1 MAFDNLSITI
11 SRRSDTL
18 RKLLVTMILLFGLV
32 PAAVAAEATN
42 VGYVDLQ
49 YLIDNSPQ
57 AKAATQELEQ
67 QFGPQQEE
75 LRQKQQEFQQLQE
88 RMQKDGLVLSESERE
103 EMEQRMRELKRDL
116 QRGQEAFREELNIQ
130 RNNALS
136 EVREAVLQAV
146 RNLAEEEGYDL
157 VVGQGVLHASDAVN
171 LTERVLERMQ
181 ERFDAA
187 GSE

>member
-1 MAFDNLSITI
+1 MH
-11 SRRSDTL
+11 
-18 RKLLVTMILLFGLV
+18 KLLVTMVFLFGMV
-32 PAAVAAEATN
+32 PAVLAAEAST

-57 AKAATQELEQ
+57 AQAATENLEQ
-67 QFGPQQEE
+67 RFGPQQEE
-75 LRQKQQEFQQLQE
+75 LRQKQEEFQRLQE

-103 EMEQRMRELKRDL
+103 EMETRMRELKRDI

-130 RNNALS
+130 RNSALS

-146 RNLAEEEGYDL
+146 QNLAKEEGYDL
-157 VVGQGVLHASDAVN
+157 VVGQGVLHASDEVN
-171 LTERVLERMQ
+171 LTDRVLERMK
-181 ERFDAA
+181 ERFEAG

>member
-1 MAFDNLSITI
+1 MRN
-11 SRRSDTL
+11 
-18 RKLLVTMILLFGLV
+18 LLVTMILIFGMV
-32 PAAVAAEATN
+32 PAALAAEASS
-42 VGYVDLQ
+42 VGYVDIQ

-57 AKAATQELEQ
+57 AQAATEDLEQ
-67 QFGPQQEE
+67 RFGPQQEE
-75 LRQKQQEFQQLQE
+75 LRQKQQEFQRLQE

-130 RNNALS
+130 RNSALS

-146 RNLAEEEGYDL
+146 RDLAENEGYDL
-157 VVGQGVLHASDAVN
+157 IVGQGVLHASDAVN
-171 LTERVLERMQ
+171 LTERVLERMKDQ
-181 ERFDAA
+181 FNTG

>member
-1 MAFDNLSITI
+1 M
-11 SRRSDTL
+11 
-18 RKLLVTMILLFGLV
+18 RKLLVTMILLFGMV
-32 PAAVAAEATN
+32 PAALAAEASS
-42 VGYVDLQ
+42 VGYVDIQ

-57 AKAATQELEQ
+57 AQAATEDLEQ
-67 QFGPQQEE
+67 RFGPQQEE
-75 LRQKQQEFQQLQE
+75 LRRKQEEFQRLQE

-146 RNLAEEEGYDL
+146 QDLAEDEGYDL
-157 VVGQGVLHASDAVN
+157 IVGQGVLHANDAVN
-171 LTERVLERMQ
+171 LTERVLERMKD
-181 ERFDAA
+181 RFNAG